1 MSDSWTA
8 ALDRRGAV
16 RDGGG
21 VASFGDPA
29 GELAAAA
36 SGSILADLSHLGV
49 LNVTGAEARLFLHS
63 QLSCDVDGLGPDAS
77 TPGAYCSPKGRM
89 LANVLLWADGDGFG
103 LALSHPLVPD
113 IEKRLR
119 KFVLRA
125 KVAIADRT
133 AARLLLGVAGPA
145 AAAALAAVN
154 GLPAPGPRHVIRRDA
169 VVTIGLARE
178 RFLLVVNVD
187 EVERVWDALAR
198 TLRPV
203 GTPCWTWLDI
213 RDGVPLV
220 TAATQDAFVPQMAN
234 LELLGGVSFQ
244 KGCYPGQE
252 VVART
257 QYLGKAKRRMFL
269 ARIDTPSAP
278 APGDDLFSEDLGD
291 QASGTIINAAPSP
304 EGGFDALAVVPAAS
318 ATQSV
323 VHLRALDGP
332 RLHFRALPYS
342 VPRA

>member
-1 MSDSWTA
+1 MSDSWPA
-8 ALDRRGAV
+8 ALDRRGAL
-16 RDGGG
+16 RDGGT
-21 VASFGDPA
+21 VISFGDPA

-49 LNVTGAEARLFLHS
+49 LGVTRAEARAFLHS

-77 TPGAYCSPKGRM
+77 TLGAYCSPKGRM
-89 LANVLLWADGDGFG
+89 LASVLLWADGDGFG
-103 LALSHPLVPD
+103 LALSRPLVPD

-119 KFVLRA
+119 KFVLRS

-133 AARLLLGVAGPA
+133 AARPLLGVAGPA
-145 AAAALAAVN
+145 AAAAIAAVT
-154 GLPAPGPRHVIRRDA
+154 GVPAPGPQRVTHRDGVA
-169 VVTIGLARE
+169 TIGLARG
-178 RFLLVVNVD
+178 RFLLAVD
-187 EVERVWDALAR
+187 VDDVERVWDALAR

-203 GTPCWTWLDI
+203 GTPCWAWLDI
-213 RDGVPLV
+213 RDGIPLV
-220 TAATQDAFVPQMAN
+220 TGATQDAFVPQMAN
-234 LELLGGVSFQ
+234 LELIGGVSFQ

-257 QYLGKAKRRMFL
+257 QYLGRSKRRMLL

-278 APGDDLFSEDLGD
+278 APGDDLFSEDLGN
-291 QASGTIINAAPSP
+291 QASGTIVNAAPSP

-318 ATQSV
+318 AAQSV

-332 RLHFRALPYS
+332 RLHFRPLPYS
-342 VPRA
+342 VP